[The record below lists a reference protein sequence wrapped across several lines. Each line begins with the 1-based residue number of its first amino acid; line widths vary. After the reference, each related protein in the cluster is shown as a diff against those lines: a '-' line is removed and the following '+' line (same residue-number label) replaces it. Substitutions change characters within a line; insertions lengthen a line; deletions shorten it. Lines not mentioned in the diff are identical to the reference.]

1 MQVLLHRLQIKVED
15 RFNLHFIEFYFTFPS
30 HRFETFRL
38 RSITDGVL
46 GCSHGFDAGTGL
58 RPVPLYINSIK
69 HKSGDLR

>member
-46 GCSHGFDAGTGL
+46 RSKKEQ
-58 RPVPLYINSIK
+58 INTFAKATHALQMRASELKTIY
-69 HKSGDLR
+69 